1 MRHGR
6 PMTLDFARLLSGPW
20 LVKYMVPRHEGHYV
34 LYPEFVPWIS
44 RAALR
49 FRRLD
54 LPMRRE
60 HAGGDFRSLVNL
72 WPSISQPRLRYT
84 LGRPRR
90 NGRDLRFLT
99 IPEKALY

>member
-34 LYPEFVPWIS
+34 LYPGFVPWIS

-60 HAGGDFRSLVNL
+60 HAVETFVPWLTFGRVYRSLGCD
-72 WPSISQPRLRYT
+72 IR
-84 LGRPRR
+84 
-90 NGRDLRFLT
+90 
-99 IPEKALY
+99 